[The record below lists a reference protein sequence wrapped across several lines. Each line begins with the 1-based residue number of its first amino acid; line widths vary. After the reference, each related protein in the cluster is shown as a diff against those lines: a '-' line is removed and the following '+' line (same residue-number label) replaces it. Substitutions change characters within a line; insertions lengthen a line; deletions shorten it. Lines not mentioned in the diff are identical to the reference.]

1 MLSIQKQPQYLRKT
15 MRLPNGQ
22 MALVV
27 FELVEINGKITARAV
42 YGKILGQN
50 NVSSNEKIIA
60 LPVYFE
66 RQNIKPLVSP
76 FFSYVST
83 IIKDLSFT
91 TSQSTRAPNF
101 I

>member
-1 MLSIQKQPQYLRKT
+1 MLSIQKQPKFLRKT

-22 MALVV
+22 VALVV
-27 FELVEINGKITARAV
+27 FELTEINGNITARAV

-66 RQNIKPLVSP
+66 RQTIKPLVSP
-76 FFSYVST
+76 FFSYVSSLL
-83 IIKDLSFT
+83 KDLSFI

-101 I
+101 V